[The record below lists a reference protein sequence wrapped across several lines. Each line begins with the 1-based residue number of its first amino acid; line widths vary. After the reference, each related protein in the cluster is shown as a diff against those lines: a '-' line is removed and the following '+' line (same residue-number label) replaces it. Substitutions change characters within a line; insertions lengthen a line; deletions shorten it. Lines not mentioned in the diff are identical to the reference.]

1 MTAIP
6 PGVRGEFLPPS
17 PSALFNG
24 GKSFH
29 HDREKAP
36 FQGEVSLFNPIK
48 YRKTDRVR
56 RWPHTGRRKV
66 DKGGIVSTIGR
77 RKTPGMGVNP
87 STIYAAACCS
97 LHIGNRT
104 CHKLAQSSAK
114 PGLWEAGRA
123 SQPGAG
129 EFLPPFRGNP
139 STMDGEN
146 LPRFPISFHDRAGNS
161 STIGEE
167 ILPP

>member
-1 MTAIP
+1 MRAVP
-6 PGVRGEFLPPS
+6 PGLRGEFLPPS
-17 PSALFNG
+17 PSALPNE

-36 FQGEVSLFNPIK
+36 FQGEVTLCNPVK
-48 YRKTDRVR
+48 HSKTDRVR
-56 RWPHTGRRKV
+56 RRPHPRCRKV
-66 DKGGIVSTIGR
+66 DKGGIVSTMGR

-87 STIYAAACCS
+87 STINAAACFS
-97 LHIGNRT
+97 LHKGNKRVT
-104 CHKLAQSSAK
+104 NWRRSSAK
-114 PGLWEAGRA
+114 PGCCETGCA
-123 SQPGAG
+123 SQPGVG
-129 EFLPPFRGNP
+129 EFLPLSRGNP

-146 LPRFPISFHDRAGNS
+146 LPRFPISFHDRTGNS